1 MTFSGTCLSQSK
13 VLYVYILKCADDSY
27 YTGITNNI
35 ELRLSQ
41 HNNGVITDSYTC
53 HRKPV
58 KMVYCEIFNEYL
70 KAIEWEKR
78 IKGWT
83 RRKKEALINNEWDK
97 LKEFSKCT
105 NETKAIPKSTT
116 SPFDS
121 AQGDTPTQKANHQ

>member
-1 MTFSGTCLSQSK
+1 MSYSKTYLSESK

-35 ELRLSQ
+35 ELRLAQ
-41 HNNGVITDSYTC
+41 HNSGVITDSYTC

-58 KMVYCEIFNEYL
+58 KIVYCEMFTEYL

-83 RRKKEALINNEWDK
+83 RRKKEALIDGEWGK
-97 LKEFSKCT
+97 LKEFSKCMNDT
-105 NETKAIPKSTT
+105 RAIPKFTNA
-116 SPFDS
+116 PFDS
-121 AQGDTPTQKANHQ
+121 AQGDT